1 MIAFMPPDLQLL
13 SGDLFE
19 APSTFFNDERD
30 VLAAREVF
38 MREGYCVFT
47 NLLGDEVFGTLLKGI
62 NEAISEGRLGIR
74 DNKMNV
80 NDDAIYAHPAIEAA
94 CRHPSI
100 VKAAK
105 AFVGHPVT
113 LQHSKFN
120 AKPKTANV
128 SGSEVTWHQDFPF
141 FPHSNSDLVACVIH
155 LDDEDEGSGAM
166 AFVPGSH
173 LMGEKP
179 HTDEQ
184 GNFIYGCEAPDNRYR
199 QPELLMA
206 KRGWISFHH
215 ALTLHC
221 SGVKTHDH
229 DRRLL
234 IFQYRAYDAV
244 QLAGVLWRC
253 NGYRV
258 DDDVPD
264 LPVARFSD
272 GTCISLRGRGGRLFD
287 LFGAL
292 KPNTPPK
299 SY

>member
-1 MIAFMPPDLQLL
+1 MRHDLHLL
-13 SGDLFE
+13 SANVTENAATLFQDEGDI
-19 APSTFFNDERD
+19 S
-30 VLAAREVF
+30 AARKVF
-38 MREGYCVFT
+38 IREGYCVFT
-47 NLLGDEVFGTLLKGI
+47 NLLGDEVFGALLKGV
-62 NEAISEGRLGIR
+62 NNAISDGKLAIR
-74 DNKMNV
+74 DDKMNV
-80 NDDAIYAHPAIEAA
+80 NDDAIFANPAIEAI

-100 VKAAK
+100 VMAAR

-120 AKPKTANV
+120 AKPKSANA

-173 LMGEKP
+173 LMGEQP

-199 QPELLMA
+199 PPELLTA

-234 IFQYRAYDAV
+234 VFQYRAYDAV

-258 DDDVPD
+258 DDVPE

-272 GTCISLRGRGGRLFD
+272 GTSISLRGRGGRLFD
-287 LFGAL
+287 LFGTL
-292 KPNTPPK
+292 KPNSPPK